1 MATRR
6 QFLSGT
12 IVGAAAT
19 SASAGGSQG
28 DSNTIAL
35 RTHEW
40 FGDTVEQF
48 EFPPGWRI
56 DIHDMKGVNAPA
68 LTAGQIRQAIHNPV
82 GTKRLQE
89 IAAGKKTV
97 AIAFDD
103 LTRPT
108 PAYAVVPHVIEE
120 LRAAGIK
127 DENILFVTGY
137 GCHYQMNG
145 LEVAKKIGQQAVN
158 HHPWIN
164 HNVWENHADLGV
176 SKAGNQLGVNVYY
189 YKADV
194 KITLSGLKAHGTPG
208 YGGGPKMILPGV
220 SSVKAIRYMHEEI
233 ERPRRPRTDP
243 DGTQIFYV
251 WNNERRHDMIEAARR
266 TGVDFSVQTVYGHD
280 RQPVHVVA
288 GDIVKAHHSAA
299 RYGVNHL
306 ATEYATEADVI
317 VVNAYPKGA
326 QLHEHFG
333 WGNRGLKEG
342 GSVVVI
348 NQNPMGEYVWH
359 YNDEKRFNKGGS
371 YFSQRAARKKRYPKA
386 RQVLLY
392 SQYLQARELDH
403 PSFPPEAV
411 GVRGWDDVVQAL
423 KKMHTGDD
431 VKVAVYPY
439 AGIQHGIARLDLPE
453 HEPDT
458 SA

>member
-6 QFLSGT
+6 QFLSGAAA
-12 IVGAAAT
+12 GAATAAKRRT
-19 SASAGGSQG
+19 
-28 DSNTIAL
+28 DSNVIAL

-40 FGDTVEQF
+40 FGDKIEHF

-56 DIHDMKGVNAPA
+56 DTYHMKGVNAPT
-68 LTAGQIRQAIHNPV
+68 LTREQIRRAVRNPV
-82 GTKRLQE
+82 GAKRLRE

-108 PAYAVVPHVIEE
+108 PAYEIVPHVIDE

-145 LEVAKKIGQQAVN
+145 LEVAKKLGPETVGN
-158 HHPWIN
+158 HPWIN
-164 HNVWENHADLGV
+164 HNIWANHADLGV
-176 SKAGNQLGVNVYY
+176 TKAGNQLGINVYY

-208 YGGGPKMILPGV
+208 YGGGPKMILPGIAGMK
-220 SSVKAIRYMHEEI
+220 SIRYMHQEI
-233 ERPRRPRTDP
+233 QRPRRPRTDP

-251 WNNERRHDMIEAARR
+251 WNNEQRHDMIEAARR
-266 TGVDFSVQTVYGHD
+266 AGVDFSVQIVYGHR

-288 GDIVKAHHSAA
+288 GDIVKAHHQAA

-306 ATEYATEADVI
+306 ATEYAKDADVI

-348 NQNPMGEYVWH
+348 NQNPMGEYAWH
-359 YNDEKRFNKGGS
+359 YLDEERFCRGGA

-403 PSFPPEAV
+403 PAFPPEAV
-411 GVRGWDDVVQAL
+411 GVRQWDDVIQAL
-423 KKMHTGDD
+423 RKAHTGDD
-431 VKVAVYPY
+431 VKVAVYPC

-458 SA
+458 PA

>member
-1 MATRR
+1 MPSRR
-6 QFLSGT
+6 EFLST
-12 IVGAAAT
+12 PLAAAG
-19 SASAGGSQG
+19 AKRVE
-28 DSNTIAL
+28 SNSVTL

-40 FGDTVEQF
+40 FGDKLEQF
-48 EFPPGWRI
+48 PFPPGWQVKVY
-56 DIHDMKGVNAPA
+56 HMKGVNAPR
-68 LTAGQIRQAIHNPV
+68 LTSAEIRRAIQNPV
-82 GTKRLQE
+82 GTRRLQE

-108 PAYAVVPHVIEE
+108 PTYEVVPHVIEE

-127 DENILFVTGY
+127 DENILFVTAY

-145 LEVAKKIGQQAVN
+145 LEVAKKLGQETVAR
-158 HHPWIN
+158 HPWIN
-164 HNVWENHADLGV
+164 HNIWENHADLGV
-176 SKAGNQLGVNVYY
+176 TKAGNHLSINAYY

-208 YGGGPKMILPGV
+208 YGGGPKLILPGV
-220 SSVKAIRYMHEEI
+220 SSIRSIRYMHLEI
-233 ERPRRPRTDP
+233 KRAPRPRTGP
-243 DGTQIFYV
+243 DGVPIFYV
-251 WNNERRHDMIEAARR
+251 WDNEQRQDMIEAARR
-266 TGVDFSVQTVYGHD
+266 AGVDFSVQIVYGHE

-288 GDIVKAHHSAA
+288 GDIVKAHHQAA
-299 RYGVNHL
+299 RYAVNHL
-306 ATEYATEADVI
+306 ATEYATDADVV

-333 WGNRGLKEG
+333 WGNRGLKDG

-359 YNDEKRFNKGGS
+359 YLDEALFYKGGS
-371 YFSQRAARKKRYPKA
+371 YFSQRAGRKKRFPNA
-386 RQVLLY
+386 SQVLLY

-403 PSFPPEAV
+403 PYFPPEAV
-411 GVRGWDDVVQAL
+411 GIRRWEDVIAAL
-423 KKMHTGDD
+423 KKVHKGDD

-439 AGIQHGIARLDLPE
+439 AGIQHGIARLDLPD